1 MFILGEKDPVLPVK
15 NGIMEAKETESEAVV
30 LFGGHM
36 GHIENTDALIAA
48 LKKFINQC

>member
-1 MFILGEKDPVLPVK
+1 
-15 NGIMEAKETESEAVV
+15 

-36 GHIENTDALIAA
+36 SHIENTDALIAA